1 MFDALRAAGSGGMA
15 QFRIGV
21 TREGDSLSVT
31 VTVTA
36 TGQAGQAYLRG

>member
-1 MFDALRAAGSGGMA
+1 MA

-31 VTVTA
+31 VTVT
-36 TGQAGQAYLRG
+36 GQAGQAYLWG